1 MTLVS
6 YMLPS
11 FMVEVRE
18 FLDREGNSPYAIW
31 FDSLNAPAAAKV
43 TMAVTRLGQGNFS
56 KIKGVGSGVFEYRI
70 SFGPVYRI
78 YLGKD
83 GDCLVILLGGGTK
96 KRQDSDISM
105 AIARFQDYKKRKKE
119 GDR

>member
-1 MTLVS
+1 
-6 YMLPS
+6 
-11 FMVEVRE
+11 MVDVRE
-18 FLDREGNSPYAIW
+18 YLDRKGNSPYAIW
-31 FDSLNAPAAAKV
+31 FDGLNAEAAVKV

-56 KIKGVGSGVFEYRI
+56 KVKGVGSGVFEYRI
-70 SFGPVYRI
+70 DFGPGYRI

-96 KRQDSDISM
+96 KRQQTDISL
-105 AIARFQDYKKRKKE
+105 AIARWQDYKQRKKE